1 MIFSFKGSSFSVSP
15 ANDMNQRIHPATLN
29 YVYDELEDDLLAK
42 FNENEY
48 VIKKVDF
55 DTNELKYFYEHK
67 VSAIITKK
75 DGIYEDGSILN
86 HLGNAT
92 TEEIT
97 THRNHIHYV
106 KTVIEKKTKRR

>member
-1 MIFSFKGSSFSVSP
+1 MIFSFKNSSFSVAP
-15 ANDMNQRIHPATLN
+15 VYAKQPKIHPTTLN

-42 FNENEY
+42 FNENDY
-48 VIKKVDF
+48 IIKKVDF

-75 DGIYEDGSILN
+75 DGIYEDGTILN

-97 THRNHIHYV
+97 THRNHIHYI